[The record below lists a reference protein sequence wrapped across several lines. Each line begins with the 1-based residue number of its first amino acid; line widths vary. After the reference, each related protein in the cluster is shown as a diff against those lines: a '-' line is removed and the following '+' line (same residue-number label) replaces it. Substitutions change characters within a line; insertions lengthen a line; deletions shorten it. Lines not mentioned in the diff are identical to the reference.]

1 LICKCAAVNTRFIY
15 IYIYIYIYIMWPS
28 ACRTKSYEPTTTA
41 KYYAVHALGY
51 DSDKLELYSR

>member
-1 LICKCAAVNTRFIY
+1 
-15 IYIYIYIYIMWPS
+15 MWPS